1 MGIDAPQTGL
11 LSNGEEESKGNE
23 VTKLAFKL
31 LEKLPNFVGNVEGN
45 DIFNGTVDVVDRSLE
60 IKLNKNLFIHAIS
73 NIIENSIEAFNE
85 ESDKTI
91 SISVHKIAKNIKM
104 IIQDNAGGIKVDP
117 IEKYLI
123 LKLPLKLLKWELDY
137 PLLKI
142 LLNQNFLLRLKL
154 QTKMVVQSSS
164 LQSHNKKGKRLYKKI
179 LLFVIFTQQLFG
191 AVFDAIPSDYV
202 AAQNGIHVMSI
213 NLLDRNS
220 IGPYNKGDKL
230 TSDSISQN
238 TYYLRY
244 NYFGDIGNYKTSF
257 GVALPLTKLET
268 KGVTLE
274 NDLGKSSTG

>member
-1 MGIDAPQTGL
+1 M
-11 LSNGEEESKGNE
+11 
-23 VTKLAFKL
+23 
-31 LEKLPNFVGNVEGN
+31 
-45 DIFNGTVDVVDRSLE
+45 E

-123 LKLPLKLLKWELDY
+123 LKLPLKLLKRELDY

-202 AAQNGIHVMSI
+202 AAQNGTHVMSI